1 MLLSVIFI
9 CYLFSVIFQSYL
21 IDLIQSW
28 TKYLWTFSRF
38 STTSPH
44 NKQLDG
50 TRLLSTETECL
61 SYLTRC
67 WTTENPWNAWDWW
80 DILQL
85 CWKIAKNQLWNI
97 PWKNLFYLIPLICL
111 QSLFQV
117 VDRLLY
123 VWGKLTPK

>member
-28 TKYLWTFSRF
+28 TKYLRTFSRF

-61 SYLTRC
+61 SYLRDV
-67 WTTENPWNAWDWW
+67 E
-80 DILQL
+80 QL
-85 CWKIAKNQLWNI
+85 KIPEMLEI
-97 PWKNLFYLIPLICL
+97 DGIFYSCAEKLRKISCET
-111 QSLFQV
+111 SH
-117 VDRLLY
+117 
-123 VWGKLTPK
+123 GKTYFT